1 MMAFSWE
8 RAISAQSCSKKS
20 WSSAK
25 SSLRWPSPRTFSSRI
40 RVYLLLELALLRK
53 YALFFCS
60 KTKFTHKNLRHL
72 LVGTI
77 RTAAESPTA
86 GLVGVKSPPSKTED
100 GVRAQERSLVY
111 RPVLNVAEYLR

>member
-72 LVGTI
+72 L
-77 RTAAESPTA
+77 
-86 GLVGVKSPPSKTED
+86 
-100 GVRAQERSLVY
+100 ERSEEHTSELQSQFHLVCRLLLEKKKIKRQTTY
-111 RPVLNVAEYLR
+111 

>member
-72 LVGTI
+72 L
-77 RTAAESPTA
+77 
-86 GLVGVKSPPSKTED
+86 
-100 GVRAQERSLVY
+100 ERSEERRVGKECRSRWSPY
-111 RPVLNVAEYLR
+111 HYKEKKEE